1 MKLFDTLKGL
11 FPAVAQR
18 QPQDDMNKVEEV
30 TTDYDGGKTERE
42 AKPEGSGEVKAE
54 ITTQSVLSTVTP
66 LNENSDIK
74 EKINNIFPEFQSITL
89 SEAPGLVGAIC
100 NDLARWEHR
109 SLPELRTMAALNIVS
124 LLCKQ
129 RLNGDGK
136 QLSVFMIGIAPSASG
151 KGDHIDYTNF
161 LLSKL
166 GLGDFVY
173 SDPRSDKSIYL
184 DLYESGGL
192 VYLVDEVQGLFSG
205 MLSKNSSEYTQ
216 SMLSLLMKL
225 NTASSVTLPGNLQR
239 ELRIDNPT
247 KLMPFLGFSGYSTP
261 TELSFI
267 LNEKNI
273 HSGLLGRFVFFPG
286 THLRRPKRKNVSRE
300 INEDVL
306 DRCRLIAGEKTPV
319 LMSDAALHTLHMI
332 DALFDLD
339 EFLNHPR
346 LGAIYARGSEQVKRN
361 SYLIG
366 AENGLVEE
374 GDVLYAL
381 SLFVNSVES
390 FLMPKQ
396 LNSLHINHEAEA
408 LAVAKDCAQEWV
420 LQSVLANK
428 MTKNRSVFRKMHQN
442 SPRSHYKIIQSLI
455 DRGNL
460 LAEGKKVK
468 VA

>member
-1 MKLFDTLKGL
+1 MKLLDTLKGL

-18 QPQDDMNKVEEV
+18 QAQDMNKVEDV
-30 TTDYDGGKTERE
+30 TTDYDGGKTERGIQ
-42 AKPEGSGEVKAE
+42 PEGSGEVKAGN
-54 ITTQSVLSTVTP
+54 ITQSVLSTVTS
-66 LNENSDIK
+66 LNDNSDIK
-74 EKINNIFPEFQSITL
+74 EKIIKLFPDFQSINL

-100 NDLARWEHR
+100 HDLARWEHR
-109 SLPELRTMAALNIVS
+109 SLPELRPMAALNIVS

-161 LLSKL
+161 LLSNL

-184 DLYESGGL
+184 DLFESGGL

-205 MLSKNSSEYTQ
+205 MLSKSSSEYTQ

-247 KLMPFLGFSGYSTP
+247 KLMPFLGFTGYSTP
-261 TELSFI
+261 SELSFI

-306 DRCRLIAGEKTPV
+306 NRCMRIAGEKSPV
-319 LMSDAALHTLHMI
+319 LMSDTALHALHMI
-332 DALFDLD
+332 DALFDQD
-339 EFLNHPR
+339 EFLNHSR
-346 LGAIYARGSEQVKRN
+346 LGAIFARGSEQVKRN

-366 AENGLVEE
+366 AEKGLVEK

-390 FLMPKQ
+390 FLSPNQ
-396 LNSLHINHEAEA
+396 LDSLHINHEAEA
-408 LAVAKDCAQEWV
+408 LEVAKDCAQEWV

-428 MTKNRSVFRKMHQN
+428 MTKNRSVFRTMHKN
-442 SPRSHYKIIQSLI
+442 SPRSHYKVIQSLI
-455 DRGNL
+455 ERGAL
-460 LAEGKKVK
+460 IAEGKKVK